1 MLVVALVANQHMQ
14 NEVLSYY
21 CMQSSK
27 ILVSSAEFLLSP
39 PSTRVLSDICHPG
52 ILPWYCL

>member
-1 MLVVALVANQHMQ
+1 MLVVALVTNQLMQ

-21 CMQSSK
+21 CMESSK

-39 PSTRVLSDICHPG
+39 PNTRGLSDICHPG